1 MLIIKSIEAYYGSI
15 RALQDVSL
23 EVQKGEI
30 VALIGSNGAGKTST
44 LKAIVGLL
52 RPARG
57 GVEFLG
63 EKISG
68 LSAHVIVRR
77 GISMVPEGRKIF
89 PELTVQENLE
99 MGGYILKDPKQY
111 SVLLGEIQS
120 LFPRLRERKTQ
131 KGGSL
136 SGGEQ
141 QMLAMA
147 RALMSAP
154 QLLLLDEPS
163 MGLAPLIVKHIFLLI
178 RNLQG
183 RAMTIL
189 LVEQN
194 AKAALGIADR
204 GYVIENGLITLKD
217 SGRMLLANE
226 KVREAYLGI

>member
-1 MLIIKSIEAYYGSI
+1 MLIIHSIEAYYGSI
-15 RALQDVSL
+15 RALQDISL

-52 RPARG
+52 QPARG

-68 LSAHVIVRR
+68 LRAHVIVRR

-99 MGGYILKDPKQY
+99 MGGYILKDPRKL
-111 SVLLGEIQS
+111 SALLEEIQS
-120 LFPRLRERKTQ
+120 LFPRLRERKAQ

-178 RNLQG
+178 RNLQDRG
-183 RAMTIL
+183 MTIL

-217 SGRMLLANE
+217 SGRMLLANK

>member
-1 MLIIKSIEAYYGSI
+1 MLTIDSIEAYYGSI
-15 RALQDVSL
+15 RALQDISL
-23 EVQKGEI
+23 KVQKGEI

-44 LKAIVGLL
+44 LKTVVGLL

-57 GVEFLG
+57 GIAFLG

-68 LSAHVIVRR
+68 LKAHIIVRK

-89 PELTVQENLE
+89 PEFTVQENLE
-99 MGGYILKDPKQY
+99 MGGYILKDPNQF
-111 SVLLGEIQS
+111 STLLKELHS
-120 LFPRLRERKTQ
+120 LFPILQERKEQ

-141 QMLAMA
+141 QMLAIA
-147 RALMSAP
+147 RALMSTP

-163 MGLAPLIVKHIFLLI
+163 MGLAPLIVKHIFSLI
-178 RNLQG
+178 RNLQEQG
-183 RAMTIL
+183 MTIL

-204 GYVIENGLITLKD
+204 GYVIENGRITLKD
-217 SGRMLLANE
+217 SGQSLLSNE

>member
-1 MLIIKSIEAYYGSI
+1 MLIINSIEAYYGSI
-15 RALQDVSL
+15 RALQDISL
-23 EVQKGEI
+23 QVQKGEI

-68 LSAHVIVRR
+68 LMAHVIVRR
-77 GISMVPEGRKIF
+77 GISLVPEGRKIF

-99 MGGYILKDPKQY
+99 MGGYILKDPKQF
-111 SVLLGEIQS
+111 SALLEEIQS
-120 LFPRLRERKTQ
+120 LFPRLRERKAQ

-178 RNLQG
+178 RNLQDRG
-183 RAMTIL
+183 MTIL

-204 GYVIENGLITLKD
+204 GYVIENGLISLKD
-217 SGRMLLANE
+217 SGQMLLANE